1 LDETVSGFKNGIRG
15 DFHNSRQAMNLPNT
29 LTITRIFFVPFLV
42 AVLVQE
48 KIILHW
54 NGAVITNDVI
64 ALIIFWAAAITDL
77 LDGYLAR
84 RWRQVTTIGTLLD
97 PIADKLLVSAAL
109 ISLVQ
114 QHVVAGWLVVLLVG
128 REFAVSGLRSI
139 AAVEGYTIKASELGK
154 AKTFWQVI
162 AISLLM
168 ISIHHQWVSR
178 WAKLSLYVVVLFSLW
193 SAVAYFGRFWR
204 KVDIAT
210 KQRRR
215 QELLIA
221 ERQRR
226 KILLAERREA
236 LRNRRRTAGSAMAKG
251 DRERAA
257 ELSQGTP
264 DLPPSV

>member
-1 LDETVSGFKNGIRG
+1 
-15 DFHNSRQAMNLPNT
+15 MNVPNT
-29 LTITRIFFVPFLV
+29 LSLVRIFFVPLLV

-48 KIILHW
+48 RIILHW
-54 NGAVITNDVI
+54 NGAVITNDVV
-64 ALIIFWAAAITDL
+64 ALLIFWVAAATDL

-84 RWRQVTTIGTLLD
+84 RWGQVTTIGTLLD

-114 QHVVAGWLVVLLVG
+114 VRVVPGWLVVLLVG

-154 AKTFWQVI
+154 TKTFWQVL

-168 ISIHHQWVSR
+168 ISMHHPRVGK
-178 WAKLSLYVVVLFSLW
+178 WANASLYVVVLFSIW
-193 SAVAYFGRFWR
+193 SAIAYFTKFWR
-204 KVDIAT
+204 KIDIRT
-210 KQRRR
+210 KQGRR
-215 QELLIA
+215 QELLVA

-226 KILLAERREA
+226 RLVLQQRREA
-236 LRNRRRTAGSAMAKG
+236 LRNRRRAAKADRARAG
-251 DRERAA
+251 
-257 ELSQGTP
+257 ELSTGTA